1 VQLIGWKDKDSR
13 LLVDVEEIGLL
24 DRLSRINE
32 EANCV
37 HNLYPDGDPTGSAGS
52 VWEDLVASPVRASI
66 QRELKLGGHP
76 RQRGLL
82 PIPVASLS
90 LCLEVPFDYSTAY
103 IYHPVISSGR

>member
-37 HNLYPDGDPTGSAGS
+37 
-52 VWEDLVASPVRASI
+52 R
-66 QRELKLGGHP
+66 
-76 RQRGLL
+76 LL
-82 PIPVASLS
+82 
-90 LCLEVPFDYSTAY
+90 LESTVDSFAD
-103 IYHPVISSGR
+103 